1 MNTVSHGR
9 RPLLQTVRRAQ
20 GGRCAGRIAARA
32 VVWCR
37 GLGRPVA
44 AALVGLVLGA
54 TRTQA
59 QGAVRGTLAMLE
71 KAGVSTRDLSDAV
84 IYLESPGRMTH
95 DGRDAL
101 ATAKIDMHRRE
112 FEPHVQIV
120 RVGGTVGFPNSD
132 PFSHNVFSNS
142 ALGAFDLG
150 LYRSGVTRGAT
161 FPRAGAYA
169 IYCNIHARMVSFVLA
184 VPTPWVARAERGG
197 QFVIGGVPAGTYRL
211 HVWHERAPEVV
222 QELVVGPTGVAGLAL
237 TLDARG
243 YVAKPHPNKF
253 GAVYPA
259 TRADRY

>member
-1 MNTVSHGR
+1 MVSPITELAVRTFLRVSRAATVLYGVV
-9 RPLLQTVRRAQ
+9 LLGAAPAHAQ
-20 GGRCAGRIAARA
+20 G
-32 VVWCR
+32 
-37 GLGRPVA
+37 
-44 AALVGLVLGA
+44 
-54 TRTQA
+54 T
-59 QGAVRGTLAMLE
+59 VRGTLALLE
-71 KAGVSTRDLSDAV
+71 KAGATVRDLSDAV
-84 IYLESPGRMTH
+84 IYLEAPGRVVH

-101 ATAKIDMHRRE
+101 ATAKIDMRRRE

-184 VPTPWVARAERGG
+184 VPSPWVAKAGSDG
-197 QFVIGGVPAGTYRL
+197 QFTIGGVPTGTYRL

-222 QELVVGPTGVAGLAL
+222 QELNVGPTGVAGLAL

-253 GAVYPA
+253 GAVYPT